1 MANLSL
7 FGKSFTAL
15 DSITQLTLIKNAR
28 HLRRQK
34 LPEKVRKAPA
44 KRAKTA
50 TKKQKVAS
58 KTAFEQLSIE
68 DQIELLQKKLTEKQE
83 ALK

>member
-7 FGKSFTAL
+7 FGPPFTEK
-15 DSITQLTLIKNAR
+15 DPQEQLTLIKDAR

-34 LPEKVRKAPA
+34 LPEKVRKAPV
-44 KRAKTA
+44 KRAKTT

-58 KTAFEQLSIE
+58 KSAFEQLSIE
-68 DQIELLQKKLTEKQE
+68 DQIELLKKKLNEKQE
-83 ALK
+83 AVK